1 MTNSL
6 NITNIKNLLT
16 AAYLAGVH
24 DAFEKSKG
32 LDTISL
38 QKNIDD
44 SLQFR
49 EILVSELKSNGI
61 NNAESILINAKSK
74 GKELFCEKYPEEMKC
89 KISTPTNKKEES
101 GILSAIS
108 SFFTPKKQT
117 NNINVKNTNTPVNS
131 SIVSNTPPTN
141 TPPTNTPPTNTPP
154 TNTIKVN
161 SLPNISKN
169 SIRVNVPPPSVATNV
184 SIPPPSVANSI
195 VATPNASALNPMV
208 QTQPTIG
215 GKRKSR

>member
-141 TPPTNTPPTNTPP
+141 TPPTNT
-154 TNTIKVN
+154 IKVN